1 MTWIAKETQ
10 EVEIASYDNP
20 NREFNGVFTYRAIEG
35 CGLPPCTCFDV
46 PEQRIGFA
54 AVRNADDSGWHYV
67 EDHRGDTVYS
77 TETGAEQTITDLGP
91 YPHNV
96 TPLKPAT
103 PHDKWHGDTWVT
115 DVVSQK
121 AEQVA
126 QADATKYTL
135 QREAEDAIKP
145 LERAK
150 SLGITTPQ
158 ELALLTE
165 WEKYSVYLMRVDT
178 STAPNIT
185 WPVKPAAV

>member
-1 MTWIAKETQ
+1 MPAYFSKSKLSFIPIQWKDDGTYTDETWPSDAVLLTQ
-10 EVEIASYDNP
+10 EESD
-20 NREFNGVFTYRAIEG
+20 TYWKTSPPEG
-35 CGLPPCTCFDV
+35 KQLGATHDGRPCWIDIPP
-46 PEQRIGFA
+46 P
-54 AVRNADDSGWHYV
+54 
-67 EDHRGDTVYS
+67 
-77 TETGAEQTITDLGP
+77 
-91 YPHNV
+91 
-96 TPLKPAT
+96 
-103 PHDKWHGDTWVT
+103 
-115 DVVSQK
+115 SQ

-126 QADATKYTL
+126 QADAVKSTL

-150 SLGITTPQ
+150 SLGIATPQ